1 MRLVLALLV
10 LPVVLSAQ
18 LLPTPSTAQLD
29 IAFRAMKFRCIG
41 PYRAGRS
48 LAVAGH
54 QDLKSTYYFGATGG
68 GVWKSEDSG
77 ENWRSVSDSTF
88 GSSSVGAITI
98 APSDPNVVYV
108 GMGET
113 DIRGNISP
121 GDGMYKTTN
130 GGHTWKHI
138 GLREATMIAD
148 IVVDPND
155 ENIVLVSAMG
165 NVFTAN
171 AERGIYK
178 STNGGTSWR
187 KVLYRNDSTGGMS
200 LKMDPNNPRIIYAS
214 LWQAYRNAHSMS
226 SGGNGSGLF
235 KSTDAGETWKEITTH
250 PGMPKGILGKINVDV
265 SRAQRNL
272 VWAMIESEHG
282 GLFKSIDGGG
292 TWSRVSTYAEIRQR
306 PWYFNHVYA
315 DPLDANTVYVLN
327 VGWHKSTDGGRTFTG
342 LGSNHGDH
350 HDLWI
355 DPTDPQRM
363 IIGDD
368 GGAVVTEDG
377 WKHWTEDDVATAQ
390 FYHVSVDNHFPY
402 RLYGAQQDNTTCSIP
417 HRVIGGWSISKND
430 WYPVAGFESGYV
442 VAHPTDPDITFGG
455 NYSGYIGRKS
465 LKLNQEQDISV
476 YPDNPI
482 GEGSIDRNERF
493 QWTFPLVFSPH
504 NKSVLFTTSQHVWK
518 STNEGMS
525 WTKIS
530 GDLTRND
537 VAKQQASGG
546 PITKDNTGVEV
557 YNTIFTFAESPVQQG
572 VLWTG
577 SDCGLIHVS
586 TDNGTTW
593 KNVTPKGLPESLV
606 SMISPSPFDAGT
618 AFAAVNRYKHGDMA
632 PYIYKTTDFGASWT
646 LASQGIPVGAF
657 TRVVRE
663 DPFRKGLLYAGT
675 EQGLFISFD
684 AGATWSRFRLNFPVT
699 PVHDLVVHPT
709 EKDLVLCTHGR
720 SFWILDD
727 LTPLHQYTPP
737 STKLLTPHTPRHSY
751 RVAGGSWNSPTMN
764 VGENAPSGVQ
774 LFYSVADTT
783 SKELRIVIRTEKGD
797 SVVTFSSAT
806 TPKGDP
812 IKIDRN
818 FHVDSLHR
826 ASSEAPTLFRGLNKF
841 TWNMRWPDA
850 EELEGALLW
859 GGGTE
864 GPTAVPGWYT
874 ATFVL
879 GSDTQTVKFEI
890 RMDPRLNTPRE
901 DLVAQFELHQ
911 RINEKLSEVH
921 KAIKRVREVRSTVSS
936 VKSTW
941 SDLDTTQTK
950 AIDSLVK
957 HINDTLTTVEDAL
970 IQTKAKA
977 FQDLLN
983 YPVKLNNK
991 IASLASVAASADR
1004 RPTQQT
1010 YDLFDQL
1017 SREADVHLGKL
1028 YDVDEKLILELNT
1041 KVKQLDLPA
1050 IPKKKKKSDK
1060 K

>member
-1 MRLVLALLV
+1 
-10 LPVVLSAQ
+10 
-18 LLPTPSTAQLD
+18 
-29 IAFRAMKFRCIG
+29 
-41 PYRAGRS
+41 
-48 LAVAGH
+48 
-54 QDLKSTYYFGATGG
+54 
-68 GVWKSEDSG
+68 
-77 ENWRSVSDSTF
+77 
-88 GSSSVGAITI
+88 
-98 APSDPNVVYV
+98 
-108 GMGET
+108 
-113 DIRGNISP
+113 
-121 GDGMYKTTN
+121 
-130 GGHTWKHI
+130 
-138 GLREATMIAD
+138 
-148 IVVDPND
+148 
-155 ENIVLVSAMG
+155 
-165 NVFTAN
+165 
-171 AERGIYK
+171 
-178 STNGGTSWR
+178 
-187 KVLYRNDSTGGMS
+187 
-200 LKMDPNNPRIIYAS
+200 
-214 LWQAYRNAHSMS
+214 
-226 SGGNGSGLF
+226 
-235 KSTDAGETWKEITTH
+235 
-250 PGMPKGILGKINVDV
+250 
-265 SRAQRNL
+265 
-272 VWAMIESEHG
+272 
-282 GLFKSIDGGG
+282 
-292 TWSRVSTYAEIRQR
+292 
-306 PWYFNHVYA
+306 
-315 DPLDANTVYVLN
+315 
-327 VGWHKSTDGGRTFTG
+327 
-342 LGSNHGDH
+342 
-350 HDLWI
+350 
-355 DPTDPQRM
+355 
-363 IIGDD
+363 
-368 GGAVVTEDG
+368 
-377 WKHWTEDDVATAQ
+377 
-390 FYHVSVDNHFPY
+390 
-402 RLYGAQQDNTTCSIP
+402 
-417 HRVIGGWSISKND
+417 
-430 WYPVAGFESGYV
+430 
-442 VAHPTDPDITFGG
+442 
-455 NYSGYIGRKS
+455 
-465 LKLNQEQDISV
+465 
-476 YPDNPI
+476 
-482 GEGSIDRNERF
+482 
-493 QWTFPLVFSPH
+493 
-504 NKSVLFTTSQHVWK
+504 
-518 STNEGMS
+518 
-525 WTKIS
+525 
-530 GDLTRND
+530 
-537 VAKQQASGG
+537 
-546 PITKDNTGVEV
+546 
-557 YNTIFTFAESPVQQG
+557 
-572 VLWTG
+572 
-577 SDCGLIHVS
+577 
-586 TDNGTTW
+586 
-593 KNVTPKGLPESLV
+593 
-606 SMISPSPFDAGT
+606 
-618 AFAAVNRYKHGDMA
+618 MA

-1004 RPTQQT
+1004 RPTKQT

>member
-546 PITKDNTGVEV
+546 PITKDNT
-557 YNTIFTFAESPVQQG
+557 
-572 VLWTG
+572 
-577 SDCGLIHVS
+577 D
-586 TDNGTTW
+586 
-593 KNVTPKGLPESLV
+593 
-606 SMISPSPFDAGT
+606 
-618 AFAAVNRYKHGDMA
+618 
-632 PYIYKTTDFGASWT
+632 
-646 LASQGIPVGAF
+646 
-657 TRVVRE
+657 
-663 DPFRKGLLYAGT
+663 RK
-675 EQGLFISFD
+675 
-684 AGATWSRFRLNFPVT
+684 
-699 PVHDLVVHPT
+699 
-709 EKDLVLCTHGR
+709 
-720 SFWILDD
+720 
-727 LTPLHQYTPP
+727 
-737 STKLLTPHTPRHSY
+737 
-751 RVAGGSWNSPTMN
+751 
-764 VGENAPSGVQ
+764 
-774 LFYSVADTT
+774 
-783 SKELRIVIRTEKGD
+783 
-797 SVVTFSSAT
+797 SVV
-806 TPKGDP
+806 
-812 IKIDRN
+812 
-818 FHVDSLHR
+818 
-826 ASSEAPTLFRGLNKF
+826 
-841 TWNMRWPDA
+841 
-850 EELEGALLW
+850 
-859 GGGTE
+859 
-864 GPTAVPGWYT
+864 
-874 ATFVL
+874 
-879 GSDTQTVKFEI
+879 
-890 RMDPRLNTPRE
+890 
-901 DLVAQFELHQ
+901 
-911 RINEKLSEVH
+911 
-921 KAIKRVREVRSTVSS
+921 
-936 VKSTW
+936 
-941 SDLDTTQTK
+941 
-950 AIDSLVK
+950 
-957 HINDTLTTVEDAL
+957 
-970 IQTKAKA
+970 
-977 FQDLLN
+977 
-983 YPVKLNNK
+983 
-991 IASLASVAASADR
+991 
-1004 RPTQQT
+1004 
-1010 YDLFDQL
+1010 
-1017 SREADVHLGKL
+1017 
-1028 YDVDEKLILELNT
+1028 
-1041 KVKQLDLPA
+1041 
-1050 IPKKKKKSDK
+1050 
-1060 K
+1060 